1 MANISI
7 AGRVIKTPEIKFF
20 ESGTQV
26 CRISVADRAYVRPE
40 KKGVDSPGQFYDLE
54 VWGKSAEI
62 AADRLSKGSR
72 IAAFGQGVWREYT
85 TKAGE
90 TRRAFQVKCGPD
102 GLTYLDT
109 KEESEALRGTTGGVA
124 TAGSSSDSDVPF

>member
-1 MANISI
+1 MANISV
-7 AGRVIKTPEIKFF
+7 AGRVIKDPEIKFF

-26 CRISVADRAYVRPE
+26 VRISMADRAYVRPE
-40 KKGVDSPGQFYDLE
+40 KQGAEVPGQFFDLE

-72 IAAFGQGVWREYT
+72 VAAYGQAVWREYT

-90 TRRAFQVKCGPD
+90 KRRAMQVKCGPD

-109 KEESEALRGTTGGVA
+109 KEESEALRGSAAPAAV
-124 TAGSSSDSDVPF
+124 GSGSSDVPF